1 MQYVD
6 EFLSYLK
13 FEKRCSP
20 HTQVSY
26 QTDLIQFADFTLEK
40 ENCEDIILVDHKMIR
55 RWIVFLFES
64 GISSRSINRKLSTLK
79 TFFKYL
85 LKANLVTQNPLD
97 KVSAPKIS
105 KRLPEFVD
113 DKQMDILLDKVE
125 FGDDN
130 IGRRNKMIIELFYFT
145 GMRLSE
151 LINLKETNI
160 DFYSQSVKVLGKR
173 NKERI
178 IPINKEFFESLK
190 VYIKSKHDS
199 DSKNCDYLFCNK
211 SGKRMNSL
219 AVYRIVNEYL
229 KLISSTDKK
238 SPHVL
243 RHTFATHMLNRG
255 ADLNAIKELLGHANL
270 SATQVYT
277 HNTFEKLTKIYK
289 QAHPRA

>member
-1 MQYVD
+1 MQYVE
-6 EFLSYLK
+6 EFLNYLK

-26 QTDLIQFADFTLEK
+26 QTDLIQFTDFTLEK
-40 ENCEDIILVDHKMIR
+40 ENCEDILQVDHKMIR

-64 GISSRSINRKLSTLK
+64 GITSRSINRKLSTLK
-79 TFFKYL
+79 SFFKYL
-85 LKANLVTQNPLD
+85 LKAKLVIHNPLD
-97 KVSAPKIS
+97 KVIAPKIN

-113 DKQMDILLDKVE
+113 DKQMDILLDE
-125 FGDDN
+125 IAFGDDN
-130 IGRRNKMIIELFYFT
+130 TGKRNKMIIELFYFT
-145 GMRLSE
+145 GIRLSE
-151 LINLKETNI
+151 LINLKEADI
-160 DFYSQSVKVLGKR
+160 DLYSQTIKVLGKR

-178 IPINKEFFESLK
+178 IPINKEFFDSLK
-190 VYIKSKHDS
+190 YFIKNKHDS
-199 DSKNCDYLFCNK
+199 DTKDCDYLFCNK
-211 SGKRMNSL
+211 SGRPLKPM